1 MEYVGNIYRP
11 PGEARSFL
19 LQATIGCSHNK
30 CTFCDMYREKK
41 FRIRKTEDILRDIY
55 ETAAIYDRF
64 EKIFLCDGDAI
75 IIPTDEL
82 LEILKAL
89 RKCFPSARLIS
100 TYAGPRSTLTKSP
113 DELIRLREA
122 GLGRAYLGV
131 ETGSDKIL
139 KHVNKGADSETMLK
153 AGLALKEA
161 GINLWIMILIGIGGQ
176 ADSEEHVKKSTELVQ
191 KMRPDHMSCLNYIPV
206 RGTPLYDEIQAGEFK
221 LIDPAWSLRE
231 TRYFIDNLRVEKMH
245 FTSDHASNY
254 LPLKGT
260 LSEDREK
267 LLTMIDQALSGHRG
281 IRSEYMRGI

>member
-1 MEYVGNIYRP
+1 MMYEGNIYRP

-41 FRIRKTEDILRDIY
+41 FRIRKTEDVLRDIY
-55 ETAAIYDRF
+55 ETAALYNQF

-89 RKCFPSARLIS
+89 KKCFPYARLIS
-100 TYAGPRSTLTKSP
+100 TYAGPRSTLVKTP
-113 DELIRLREA
+113 DELIKLREA

-139 KHVNKGADSETMLK
+139 AHINKGCDSETMLK

-176 ADSEEHVKKSTELVQ
+176 ADSLEHVVKSTELVQ
-191 KMRPDHMSCLNYIPV
+191 KMRPDHMSCLNYMPV
-206 RGTPLYDEIQAGEFK
+206 RGTPLYDEIQEGKFK
-221 LIDPAWSLRE
+221 LIDAEQSLVE
-231 TRYFIDNLRVEKMH
+231 TRYFIENLDVSKMH

-260 LSEDREK
+260 LSEDKEK
-267 LLTMIDQALSGHRG
+267 LLNMIDKALSGRLG